1 MISTRCLHLA
11 DVQPFPFSIHQLDS
25 KPLDIK
31 ARRTETRMD
40 PQEVQKVANLARL
53 RLSEEELADCGR
65 QLTTILD
72 YVRTLDEVDTTSVE
86 PLTHA
91 IPSENVFRDD
101 VVRPSLPVSD
111 ALANAPKSDGR
122 YFLVP
127 PILEQKPTG

>member
-1 MISTRCLHLA
+1 LDIVDGAPLHFA
-11 DVQPFPFSIHQLDS
+11 IHQLAS

-31 ARRTETRMD
+31 AWRTETRMD
-40 PQEVQKVANLARL
+40 PQDIQKVATLARL
-53 RLSEEELADCGR
+53 KLTGEELADCGR

-72 YVRTLDEVDTTSVE
+72 YVRTLDEVDTTDVE

-101 VVRPSLPVSD
+101 VLRPSLPVSD